1 MKEKHNVTIGYGP
14 KQLPWY
20 LQVPEFA
27 QGLISPPEEDP
38 VKVYLRG
45 NKTFGLEEESIRQAS
60 FEIPP
65 TGQCACE
72 QSAAF
77 QEILQYVNQQKER
90 FLGYQ
95 TEEKINYRERIA
107 PFLDISMNNVGDPFV
122 DGNYTVNTKFV
133 ERMVLDYFA
142 SLWNAKWPSQG
153 PYLKDDGTW
162 DRGDPESYWGYVLT
176 MGSTEGNL
184 YAMLNARDYLSGQTL
199 LDDEICGEDAEGKV
213 VKSSQLYAHYPQAP
227 EDNPNAYTPVAFFSE
242 DTHYSIVKAMAV
254 EKIETFGSLGNRL
267 YPNENPCGEG
277 EVWPS
282 EVPSE
287 APTVEFD
294 NDKPQINDNPSNE
307 HVGSGAID
315 VDKLVKYVEFFAEK
329 GYPII
334 VVLNYGTTFK
344 GAYDNINEA
353 TQMLEAVLREH
364 GLYERQVPIDPS
376 DPSKTETRT
385 GYWIHIDGALGA
397 SYMPFVKM
405 AAKLPK
411 YEAFFEEN
419 HCYTG
424 PDFDFRNPMVHSIV
438 TSGHKW
444 PGAPWPTGVYMTK
457 HKFMVSPPDN
467 PTYIGSPDTT
477 FAGSRSGISPLIL
490 WDYFAKHSYEKQIEL
505 AMRGQKMAQY
515 AYQKLQE
522 VAEYWKKEKPDSG
535 VPEGLWLQRTPL
547 SLSLIFCQPKDEIIF
562 KYSLAKEEI
571 DAPNPAT
578 GRKTRKYVHMFTMWD
593 VTEKLIDELCD
604 DLKAD
609 DAFNVAD
616 FKPLTNVRRT
626 RELPHSSAHLV
637 KLPTKGRSFR

>member
-1 MKEKHNVTIGYGP
+1 MKNKHNVKIGYGP
-14 KQLPWY
+14 DLLPWDE
-20 LQVPEFA
+20 QVPDFA
-27 QGLISPPEEDP
+27 RGLISPPEADP
-38 VKVYLRG
+38 TEVYRRA
-45 NKTFGLEEESIRQAS
+45 NQSFNFEVNEIRQAD

-65 TGQCACE
+65 IGQSEDE
-72 QSAAF
+72 QDTAF
-77 QEILQYVNQQKER
+77 SQVQQYVNRQKAR

-95 TEEKINYRERIA
+95 TEEKIDYGKRIA
-107 PFLDISMNNVGDPFV
+107 PFLDVSMNNVGDPFV
-122 DGNYTVNTKFV
+122 DGNYTINTKFV

-153 PYLKDDGTW
+153 PYLKADGSW

-199 LDDEICGEDAEGKV
+199 LDDEICGEDAHGRTITT
-213 VKSSQLYAHYPQAP
+213 SQLYAHYPQAP
-227 EDNPNAYTPVAFFSE
+227 QENPNAYTPVAFFSE
-242 DTHYSIVKAMAV
+242 DTHYSIVKAMSV
-254 EKIETFGSLGNRL
+254 EKIETFGALGNRL
-267 YPNENPCGEG
+267 YPNDNPLGKG
-277 EVWPS
+277 EVWPA

-287 APTVEFD
+287 APAEGL
-294 NDKPQINDNPSNE
+294 P
-307 HVGSGAID
+307 VGSGAID

-344 GAYDNINEA
+344 GAYDNIDQA
-353 TQMLEAVLREH
+353 TLALETVLKKH
-364 GLYERQVPIDPS
+364 GLYERQVPVDPS

-385 GYWIHIDGALGA
+385 GYWIHVDGALGA

-405 AAKLPK
+405 AANLRE
-411 YEAFFEEN
+411 YEGFFEEN

-457 HKFMVSPPDN
+457 HQFMVSPPDN
-467 PTYIGSPDTT
+467 PAYIGSPDTT

-505 AMRGQKMAQY
+505 AMKGQKMAQY
-515 AYQKLQE
+515 AYEKLQE
-522 VAEYWKKEKPDSG
+522 VANYWEDKGADIG
-535 VPEGLWLQRTPL
+535 VPKGLWLQRTPL
-547 SLSLIFCQPKDEIIF
+547 SLSLIFCQPKDDIIF

-571 DAPNPAT
+571 DEPNPET

-626 RELPHSSAHLV
+626 RDLPHSSAHLV
-637 KLPTKGRSFR
+637 KLPLKGRSFR

>member
-1 MKEKHNVTIGYGP
+1 MENKHNVKIGYGP
-14 KQLPWY
+14 ALLPWDE
-20 LQVPEFA
+20 QVPDFA
-27 QGLISPPEEDP
+27 QGLISPPDADP
-38 VKVYLRG
+38 IEVYRRA
-45 NKTFGLEEESIRQAS
+45 NQSFGFEVDEIHQAN

-65 TGQCACE
+65 IGQSEDE
-72 QSAAF
+72 QDTAF
-77 QEILQYVNQQKER
+77 SQVQQYVNRQKAR

-95 TEEKINYRERIA
+95 TEEKIDYGKRIA

-122 DGNYTVNTKFV
+122 DGNYTISTKFV

-153 PYLKDDGTW
+153 PYLKADGSW

-199 LDDEICGEDAEGKV
+199 LDDEICGEDAHGRTITT
-213 VKSSQLYAHYPQAP
+213 SQLYAHYPQAP
-227 EDNPNAYTPVAFFSE
+227 QENPNAYTPVAFFSE
-242 DTHYSIVKAMAV
+242 DTHYSIVKAMSV
-254 EKIETFGSLGNRL
+254 EKIETFGALGNRL
-267 YPNENPCGEG
+267 YPNDNPLGKG
-277 EVWPS
+277 EVWPA

-287 APTVEFD
+287 APVEGL
-294 NDKPQINDNPSNE
+294 P
-307 HVGSGAID
+307 VGSGAID

-344 GAYDNINEA
+344 GAYDNIDQA
-353 TQMLEAVLREH
+353 TLALETVLKKH
-364 GLYERQVPIDPS
+364 GLYERQVPVDPN

-385 GYWIHIDGALGA
+385 GYWIHVDGALGA

-405 AAKLPK
+405 AANLRE
-411 YEAFFEEN
+411 YEGFFEEN

-457 HKFMVSPPDN
+457 HQFMVSPPDN
-467 PTYIGSPDTT
+467 PAYIGSPDTT

-505 AMRGQKMAQY
+505 AMKGQKMAQY
-515 AYQKLQE
+515 AYEKLQE
-522 VAEYWKKEKPDSG
+522 VANYWEDKGADIG
-535 VPEGLWLQRTPL
+535 VPKGLWLQRTPL
-547 SLSLIFCQPKDEIIF
+547 SLSLIFCQPKDDIIF

-571 DAPNPAT
+571 DEPNPET

-626 RELPHSSAHLV
+626 RDLPHSSAHLV
-637 KLPTKGRSFR
+637 KLPLKGRSFR

>member
-1 MKEKHNVTIGYGP
+1 MKNKHNVKIGYGP
-14 KQLPWY
+14 DLLPWDE
-20 LQVPEFA
+20 QVPDFA
-27 QGLISPPEEDP
+27 QGLISPPNADP
-38 VKVYLRG
+38 IEVYRRA
-45 NKTFGLEEESIRQAS
+45 NQSFGFEVDEIHQAN

-65 TGQCACE
+65 IGQSEDE
-72 QSAAF
+72 QDTAF
-77 QEILQYVNQQKER
+77 SQVQQYVNRQKAR

-95 TEEKINYRERIA
+95 TEEKIDYGKRIA

-122 DGNYTVNTKFV
+122 DGNYTINTKFV

-153 PYLKDDGTW
+153 PYLKVDGSW

-199 LDDEICGEDAEGKV
+199 LDDEICGEDAHGRTITT
-213 VKSSQLYAHYPQAP
+213 SQLYAHYPQAP
-227 EDNPNAYTPVAFFSE
+227 QENPNAYTPVAFFSE
-242 DTHYSIVKAMAV
+242 DTHYSIVKAMSV
-254 EKIETFGSLGNRL
+254 EKIETFGALGNRL
-267 YPNENPCGEG
+267 YPNDNPLGKG
-277 EVWPS
+277 EVWPA

-287 APTVEFD
+287 APVEGL
-294 NDKPQINDNPSNE
+294 P
-307 HVGSGAID
+307 VGSGAID

-344 GAYDNINEA
+344 GACDNIDQA
-353 TQMLEAVLREH
+353 TLALETVLKKH
-364 GLYERQVPIDPS
+364 GLYERQVPVDPN

-385 GYWIHIDGALGA
+385 GYWIHVDGALGA

-405 AAKLPK
+405 AANLRE
-411 YEAFFEEN
+411 YEGFFEEN

-457 HKFMVSPPDN
+457 HQFMVSPPDN

-505 AMRGQKMAQY
+505 AMKGQKMAQY
-515 AYQKLQE
+515 AYEKLQE
-522 VAEYWKKEKPDSG
+522 VANYWEDKGADIG
-535 VPEGLWLQRTPL
+535 VPKGLWLQRTPL
-547 SLSLIFCQPKDEIIF
+547 SLSLIFCQPKDDIIF

-571 DAPNPAT
+571 DEPNPET

-626 RELPHSSAHLV
+626 RDLPHSSAHLV
-637 KLPTKGRSFR
+637 KLPLKGRSFR

>member
-1 MKEKHNVTIGYGP
+1 MENKHNAKIGYGP
-14 KQLPWY
+14 DKLPCDEEIPYGPDQLPWDK
-20 LQVPEFA
+20 QVPDFA
-27 QGLISPPEEDP
+27 QGLISPPEADP
-38 VKVYLRG
+38 TEVYRRA
-45 NKTFGLEEESIRQAS
+45 NQFFNFEVNEIRQAD

-65 TGQCACE
+65 NGQTDD
-72 QSAAF
+72 QQKNAF
-77 QEILQYVNQQKER
+77 AEVHHYVNRQKER

-95 TEEKINYRERIA
+95 TEENIEYQKRIA

-122 DGNYTVNTKFV
+122 DGNYTINTKFV

-153 PYLKDDGTW
+153 PYLKDDGSW
-162 DRGDPESYWGYVLT
+162 ERGDPESYWGYVLT

-199 LDDEICGEDAEGKV
+199 LDDQICGEDPQGRTV
-213 VKSSQLYAHYPQAP
+213 IRTQRYAHYPKAAH
-227 EDNPNAYTPVAFFSE
+227 DNPNAYTPVAFFSE

-254 EKIETFGSLGNRL
+254 EKIDTFGSLGNRL
-267 YPNENPCGEG
+267 YPKDNPLAKG
-277 EVWPS
+277 EVWPA

-287 APTVEFD
+287 EPVEGL
-294 NDKPQINDNPSNE
+294 P
-307 HVGSGAID
+307 VGSGAID
-315 VDKLVKYVEFFAEK
+315 VDKLVKLVDFFARK
-329 GYPII
+329 GHPII

-344 GAYDNINEA
+344 GAYDNINKA
-353 TQMLEAVLREH
+353 TAALEPVLRKH
-364 GLYERQVPIDPS
+364 KMFEREVPIDPR
-376 DPSKTETRT
+376 DPSKTETRS
-385 GYWIHIDGALGA
+385 GYWIHVDGALGA

-405 AAKLPK
+405 AANVDE
-411 YEAFFEEN
+411 YQEFFKKN
-419 HCYTG
+419 HFDTG

-515 AYQKLQE
+515 AYKKLKE
-522 VAEYWKKEKPDSG
+522 VAKYWKKEKPDSG
-535 VPEGLWLQRTPL
+535 VPKGLWLQRTPL
-547 SLSLIFCQPKDEIIF
+547 SLSLIFCQPKDDIIF

-571 DAPNPAT
+571 DEPDPET

-593 VTEKLIDELCD
+593 VTEELINDLCE
-604 DLKAD
+604 DLKAE
-609 DAFNVAD
+609 DAFNAED
-616 FKPLTNVRRT
+616 FEGLKNVRHICP
-626 RELPHSSAHLV
+626 LPHSSAHLV
-637 KLPTKGRSFR
+637 KLPLKGRSFR

>member
-1 MKEKHNVTIGYGP
+1 MKNKHNVKIGYGP
-14 KQLPWY
+14 DLLPWDE
-20 LQVPEFA
+20 QVPDFA
-27 QGLISPPEEDP
+27 QGLISSPDADP
-38 VKVYLRG
+38 IEVYRRA
-45 NKTFGLEEESIRQAS
+45 NQSFGFEVDEIHQAN

-65 TGQCACE
+65 IGQSEDE
-72 QSAAF
+72 QDTAF
-77 QEILQYVNQQKER
+77 SQVQQYVNRQKAR

-95 TEEKINYRERIA
+95 TEEKIDYGKRIA
-107 PFLDISMNNVGDPFV
+107 PFLDVSMNNVGDPFV
-122 DGNYTVNTKFV
+122 DGNYTINTKFV

-153 PYLKDDGTW
+153 PYLKADGSW

-199 LDDEICGEDAEGKV
+199 LDDEICGEDAHGRTITT
-213 VKSSQLYAHYPQAP
+213 SQLYAHYPQAP
-227 EDNPNAYTPVAFFSE
+227 QENPNAYTPVAFFSE
-242 DTHYSIVKAMAV
+242 DTHYSIVKAMSV
-254 EKIETFGSLGNRL
+254 EKIETFGALGNRL
-267 YPNENPCGEG
+267 YPNDNPLGKG
-277 EVWPS
+277 EVWPA

-287 APTVEFD
+287 APVEGL
-294 NDKPQINDNPSNE
+294 P
-307 HVGSGAID
+307 VGSGAID

-344 GAYDNINEA
+344 GAYDNIDQA
-353 TQMLEAVLREH
+353 TLALEIVLKKH
-364 GLYERQVPIDPS
+364 GLYERQVPVDPS

-385 GYWIHIDGALGA
+385 GYWIHVDGALGA

-405 AAKLPK
+405 AANLRE
-411 YEAFFEEN
+411 YEGFFEEN

-457 HKFMVSPPDN
+457 HQFMVSPPDN
-467 PTYIGSPDTT
+467 PAYIGSPDTT

-505 AMRGQKMAQY
+505 AIKGQKMAQY
-515 AYQKLQE
+515 AYEKLQE
-522 VAEYWKKEKPDSG
+522 VANYWEDKGADIG
-535 VPEGLWLQRTPL
+535 VPKGLWLQRTPL
-547 SLSLIFCQPKDEIIF
+547 SLSLIFCQPKDDIIF

-571 DAPNPAT
+571 DEPNPET

-593 VTEKLIDELCD
+593 VTEKLIDELCE

-626 RELPHSSAHLV
+626 RDLPHSSAHLV
-637 KLPTKGRSFR
+637 KLPLKGRSFR

>member
-1 MKEKHNVTIGYGP
+1 MLPYDEEIPYGP
-14 KQLPWY
+14 EQLPWKK
-20 LQVPEFA
+20 QVPDFA
-27 QGLISPPEEDP
+27 QGLISPPDADP
-38 VKVYLRG
+38 IEVYRRA
-45 NKTFGLEEESIRQAS
+45 NQSFGFEVDEIHQAN

-65 TGQCACE
+65 TGQNEDE
-72 QSAAF
+72 QDTAF
-77 QEILQYVNQQKER
+77 SQVQQYVNRQKAR

-95 TEEKINYRERIA
+95 TEEKIDYGKRIA
-107 PFLDISMNNVGDPFV
+107 PFLDVSMNNVGDPFV
-122 DGNYTVNTKFV
+122 DGNYTINTKFV

-153 PYLKDDGTW
+153 PYLKADGSW
-162 DRGDPESYWGYVLT
+162 ERGDPESYWGYVLT

-199 LDDEICGEDAEGKV
+199 LDDEICGEDAHGRTITT
-213 VKSSQLYAHYPQAP
+213 SQLYAHYPQAP
-227 EDNPNAYTPVAFFSE
+227 QENPNAYTPVAFFSE
-242 DTHYSIVKAMAV
+242 DTHYSIVKAMSV
-254 EKIETFGSLGNRL
+254 EKIETFGALGNRL
-267 YPNENPCGEG
+267 YPNDNPLGKG
-277 EVWPS
+277 EVWPA

-287 APTVEFD
+287 APAEGL
-294 NDKPQINDNPSNE
+294 P
-307 HVGSGAID
+307 VGSGAID

-344 GAYDNINEA
+344 GAYDNIDQA
-353 TQMLEAVLREH
+353 TLALETVLKKH
-364 GLYERQVPIDPS
+364 GLYERQVPVDPS

-385 GYWIHIDGALGA
+385 GYWIHVDGALGA

-405 AAKLPK
+405 AANLRE
-411 YEAFFEEN
+411 YEGFFEEN

-457 HKFMVSPPDN
+457 HQFMVSPPDN
-467 PTYIGSPDTT
+467 PAYIGSPDTT

-505 AMRGQKMAQY
+505 AMKGQKMAQY
-515 AYQKLQE
+515 AYEKLQE
-522 VAEYWKKEKPDSG
+522 VANYWEDKGADIG
-535 VPEGLWLQRTPL
+535 VPKGLWLQRTPL
-547 SLSLIFCQPKDEIIF
+547 SLSLIFCQPKDDIIF

-571 DAPNPAT
+571 DEPDPET

-593 VTEKLIDELCD
+593 VTEELINDLCE
-604 DLKAD
+604 DLKAE
-609 DAFNVAD
+609 DAFNAED
-616 FKPLTNVRRT
+616 FEGLKNVRHICP
-626 RELPHSSAHLV
+626 LPHSSAHLV
-637 KLPTKGRSFR
+637 KLPLKGRSFR

>member
-1 MKEKHNVTIGYGP
+1 MKNKHNVKIGYGP
-14 KQLPWY
+14 DLLPWDE
-20 LQVPEFA
+20 LVPDFA
-27 QGLISPPEEDP
+27 QGLISPPNADP
-38 VKVYLRG
+38 IEVYRRA
-45 NKTFGLEEESIRQAS
+45 NQSFGFEVDEIHQAN

-65 TGQCACE
+65 IGQSEDE
-72 QSAAF
+72 QDTAF
-77 QEILQYVNQQKER
+77 SQVQQYVNRQKAR

-95 TEEKINYRERIA
+95 TEEKIDYGKRIA
-107 PFLDISMNNVGDPFV
+107 PFLDVSMNNVGDPFV
-122 DGNYTVNTKFV
+122 DGNYTISTKFV

-153 PYLKDDGTW
+153 PYLKADGSW

-199 LDDEICGEDAEGKV
+199 LDDEICGEDAHGRTITT
-213 VKSSQLYAHYPQAP
+213 SQLYAHYPQAP
-227 EDNPNAYTPVAFFSE
+227 QENPNAYTPVAFFSE
-242 DTHYSIVKAMAV
+242 DTHYSIVKAMSV
-254 EKIETFGSLGNRL
+254 EKIETFGALGNRL
-267 YPNENPCGEG
+267 YPNDNPLGKG
-277 EVWPS
+277 EVWPA

-287 APTVEFD
+287 APAEGL
-294 NDKPQINDNPSNE
+294 P
-307 HVGSGAID
+307 VGSGAID

-344 GAYDNINEA
+344 GAYDNIDQA
-353 TQMLEAVLREH
+353 TLALETVLKKH
-364 GLYERQVPIDPS
+364 GLYERQVPVDPS

-385 GYWIHIDGALGA
+385 GYWIHVDGALGA

-405 AAKLPK
+405 AANLRE
-411 YEAFFEEN
+411 YEGFFEEN

-457 HKFMVSPPDN
+457 HQFMVSPPDN

-505 AMRGQKMAQY
+505 AMKGQKMAQY
-515 AYQKLQE
+515 AYEKLQE
-522 VAEYWKKEKPDSG
+522 VANYWEDKGADIG
-535 VPEGLWLQRTPL
+535 VPKGLWLQRTPL
-547 SLSLIFCQPKDEIIF
+547 SLSLIFCQPKDDIIF

-571 DAPNPAT
+571 DEPNPET

-626 RELPHSSAHLV
+626 RDLPHSSAHLV
-637 KLPTKGRSFR
+637 KLPLKGRSFR

>member
-1 MKEKHNVTIGYGP
+1 MKNKHNVKIGYGP
-14 KQLPWY
+14 DLLPWDE
-20 LQVPEFA
+20 LVPDFA
-27 QGLISPPEEDP
+27 QGLISPPNADP
-38 VKVYLRG
+38 IEVYRRA
-45 NKTFGLEEESIRQAS
+45 NQSFGFEVDEIHQAN

-65 TGQCACE
+65 IGQSEDE
-72 QSAAF
+72 QDTAF
-77 QEILQYVNQQKER
+77 SQVQQYVNRQKAR

-95 TEEKINYRERIA
+95 TEEKIDYGKRIA
-107 PFLDISMNNVGDPFV
+107 PFLDVSMNNVGDPFV
-122 DGNYTVNTKFV
+122 DGNYTISTKFV

-153 PYLKDDGTW
+153 PYLKADGSW

-199 LDDEICGEDAEGKV
+199 LDDEICGEDAHGRTITT
-213 VKSSQLYAHYPQAP
+213 SQLYAHYPQAP
-227 EDNPNAYTPVAFFSE
+227 QENPNAYTPVAFFSE
-242 DTHYSIVKAMAV
+242 DTHYSIVKAMSV
-254 EKIETFGSLGNRL
+254 EKIETFGALGNRL
-267 YPNENPCGEG
+267 YPNDNPLGKGEL
-277 EVWPS
+277 WPA

-287 APTVEFD
+287 APAEGL
-294 NDKPQINDNPSNE
+294 P
-307 HVGSGAID
+307 VGSGAID

-344 GAYDNINEA
+344 GAYDNIDQA
-353 TQMLEAVLREH
+353 TLALETVLKKH
-364 GLYERQVPIDPS
+364 GLYERQVPVDPS

-385 GYWIHIDGALGA
+385 GYWIHVDGALGA

-405 AAKLPK
+405 AANLRE
-411 YEAFFEEN
+411 YEGFFEEN

-457 HKFMVSPPDN
+457 HQFMVSPPDN
-467 PTYIGSPDTT
+467 PAYIGSPDTT
-477 FAGSRSGISPLIL
+477 FAGSRSGISSLIL

-505 AMRGQKMAQY
+505 AMKGQKMAQY
-515 AYQKLQE
+515 AYEKLQE
-522 VAEYWKKEKPDSG
+522 VANYWEDKGADIG
-535 VPEGLWLQRTPL
+535 VPKGLWLQRTPL
-547 SLSLIFCQPKDEIIF
+547 SLSLIFCQPKDDIIF

-571 DAPNPAT
+571 DEPNPET

-626 RELPHSSAHLV
+626 RDLPHSSAHLV
-637 KLPTKGRSFR
+637 KLPLKGRSFR

>member
-1 MKEKHNVTIGYGP
+1 MKNKHNVKIGYGP
-14 KQLPWY
+14 DLLPWDE
-20 LQVPEFA
+20 LVPDFA
-27 QGLISPPEEDP
+27 RGLISPPEADP
-38 VKVYLRG
+38 TEVYRRA
-45 NKTFGLEEESIRQAS
+45 NQSFNFEVNEIRQAD

-65 TGQCACE
+65 NGQTDD
-72 QSAAF
+72 QQNTAF
-77 QEILQYVNQQKER
+77 AEVHHYVNRQKER

-95 TEEKINYRERIA
+95 TEENINYRERIA
-107 PFLDISMNNVGDPFV
+107 PFLDVSMNNVGDPFV
-122 DGNYTVNTKFV
+122 DGNYTINTKFV

-153 PYLKDDGTW
+153 PYLKDDGRW
-162 DRGDPESYWGYVLT
+162 ERGDPESYWGYVLT

-199 LDDEICGEDAEGKV
+199 PDDEICGEDAHGRTITT
-213 VKSSQLYAHYPQAP
+213 SQLYAHYPQAP
-227 EDNPNAYTPVAFFSE
+227 QENPNAYTPVAFFSE
-242 DTHYSIVKAMAV
+242 DTHYSIVKAMSV
-254 EKIETFGSLGNRL
+254 EKIETFGALGNRL
-267 YPNENPCGEG
+267 YPNDNPLGKG
-277 EVWPS
+277 EVWPA

-287 APTVEFD
+287 APAEGL
-294 NDKPQINDNPSNE
+294 P
-307 HVGSGAID
+307 VGSGAID

-344 GAYDNINEA
+344 GAYDNIDQA
-353 TQMLEAVLREH
+353 TLALETVLKKH
-364 GLYERQVPIDPS
+364 GLYERQVPVDPN

-385 GYWIHIDGALGA
+385 GYWIHVDGALGA

-405 AAKLPK
+405 AANLRE
-411 YEAFFEEN
+411 YEGFFEEN

-457 HKFMVSPPDN
+457 HQFMVSPPDN

-505 AMRGQKMAQY
+505 AMKGQKMAQY
-515 AYQKLQE
+515 AYEKLQE
-522 VAEYWKKEKPDSG
+522 VANYWEDKGADIG
-535 VPEGLWLQRTPL
+535 VPKGLWLQRTPL
-547 SLSLIFCQPKDEIIF
+547 SLSLIFCQPKDDIIF

-571 DAPNPAT
+571 DEPNPET

-626 RELPHSSAHLV
+626 RDLPHSSAHLV
-637 KLPTKGRSFR
+637 KLPLKGRSFR

>member
-1 MKEKHNVTIGYGP
+1 MKNKHNVKLGYGP
-14 KQLPWY
+14 ALLPWDE
-20 LQVPEFA
+20 QVPDFA
-27 QGLISPPEEDP
+27 QGLISPPNADP
-38 VKVYLRG
+38 IEVYRRA
-45 NKTFGLEEESIRQAS
+45 NQSFGFEVDEIHQAN

-65 TGQCACE
+65 IGQSEDE
-72 QSAAF
+72 QDTAF
-77 QEILQYVNQQKER
+77 SQVQQYVNRQKAR

-95 TEEKINYRERIA
+95 TEEKIDYGKRIA
-107 PFLDISMNNVGDPFV
+107 PFLDVSMNNVGDPFV
-122 DGNYTVNTKFV
+122 DGNYTINTKFV

-153 PYLKDDGTW
+153 PYLKADGSW

-199 LDDEICGEDAEGKV
+199 LDDEICGEDAHGRTITT
-213 VKSSQLYAHYPQAP
+213 SQLYAHYPQAP
-227 EDNPNAYTPVAFFSE
+227 QENPNAYTPVAFFSE
-242 DTHYSIVKAMAV
+242 DTHYSIVKAMSV
-254 EKIETFGSLGNRL
+254 EKIETFGALGNRL
-267 YPNENPCGEG
+267 YPNDNPLGKG
-277 EVWPS
+277 EVWPA

-287 APTVEFD
+287 APVEGL
-294 NDKPQINDNPSNE
+294 P
-307 HVGSGAID
+307 VGSGAID

-344 GAYDNINEA
+344 GAYDNIDQA
-353 TQMLEAVLREH
+353 TLALEIVLKKH
-364 GLYERQVPIDPS
+364 GLYERQVPVDPS

-385 GYWIHIDGALGA
+385 GYWIHVDGALGA

-405 AAKLPK
+405 AANLRE
-411 YEAFFEEN
+411 YEGFFEEN

-457 HKFMVSPPDN
+457 HQFMVSPPDN
-467 PTYIGSPDTT
+467 PAYIGSPDTT

-505 AMRGQKMAQY
+505 AIKGQKMAQY
-515 AYQKLQE
+515 AYEKLQE
-522 VAEYWKKEKPDSG
+522 VANYWEDKGADIG
-535 VPEGLWLQRTPL
+535 VPKGLWLQRTPL
-547 SLSLIFCQPKDEIIF
+547 SLSLIFCQPKDDIIF

-571 DAPNPAT
+571 DEPNPET
-578 GRKTRKYVHMFTMWD
+578 DRKTRKYVHMFTMWD

-626 RELPHSSAHLV
+626 RDLPHSSAHLV
-637 KLPTKGRSFR
+637 KLPLKGRSFR

>member
-1 MKEKHNVTIGYGP
+1 MENKHNTKIGYGP
-14 KQLPWY
+14 DILPYDEEIPYGPEQLPWKK
-20 LQVPEFA
+20 QVPDFA
-27 QGLISPPEEDP
+27 QGLISPPDADP
-38 VKVYLRG
+38 IEVYRRA
-45 NKTFGLEEESIRQAS
+45 NQSFGFEVDEIHQAN

-65 TGQCACE
+65 TGQNEDE
-72 QSAAF
+72 QDTAF
-77 QEILQYVNQQKER
+77 SQVQQYVNRQKAR

-95 TEEKINYRERIA
+95 TEEKIDYGKRIA
-107 PFLDISMNNVGDPFV
+107 PFLDVSMNNVGDPFV
-122 DGNYTVNTKFV
+122 DGNYTINTKFV

-153 PYLKDDGTW
+153 PYLKADGSW
-162 DRGDPESYWGYVLT
+162 ERGDPESYWGYVLT

-199 LDDEICGEDAEGKV
+199 LDDEICGEDAHGRTITT
-213 VKSSQLYAHYPQAP
+213 SQLYAHYPQAP
-227 EDNPNAYTPVAFFSE
+227 QENPNAYTPVAFFSE
-242 DTHYSIVKAMAV
+242 DTHYSIVKAMSV
-254 EKIETFGSLGNRL
+254 EKIETFGALGNRL
-267 YPNENPCGEG
+267 YPNDNPLGKG
-277 EVWPS
+277 EVWPA

-287 APTVEFD
+287 APAEGL
-294 NDKPQINDNPSNE
+294 P
-307 HVGSGAID
+307 VGSGAID

-344 GAYDNINEA
+344 GAYDNIDQA
-353 TQMLEAVLREH
+353 TLALETVLKKH
-364 GLYERQVPIDPS
+364 GLYERQVPVDPS

-385 GYWIHIDGALGA
+385 GYWIHVDGALGA

-405 AAKLPK
+405 AANLRE
-411 YEAFFEEN
+411 YEGFFEEN

-457 HKFMVSPPDN
+457 HQFMVSPPDN
-467 PTYIGSPDTT
+467 PAYIGSPDTT

-505 AMRGQKMAQY
+505 AMKGQKMAQY
-515 AYQKLQE
+515 AYEKLQE
-522 VAEYWKKEKPDSG
+522 VANYWEDKGADIG
-535 VPEGLWLQRTPL
+535 VPKGLWLQRTPL
-547 SLSLIFCQPKDEIIF
+547 SLSLIFCQPKDDIIF

-571 DAPNPAT
+571 DEPDPET

-593 VTEKLIDELCD
+593 VTEELINDLCE
-604 DLKAD
+604 DLKAE
-609 DAFNVAD
+609 DAFNAED
-616 FKPLTNVRRT
+616 FEGLKNVRHICP
-626 RELPHSSAHLV
+626 LPHSSAHLV
-637 KLPTKGRSFR
+637 KLPLKGRSFR

>member
-1 MKEKHNVTIGYGP
+1 MKNKHNVKIGYGP
-14 KQLPWY
+14 DLLPWDE
-20 LQVPEFA
+20 QVPDFA
-27 QGLISPPEEDP
+27 QGLISPPNADP
-38 VKVYLRG
+38 IEVYRRA
-45 NKTFGLEEESIRQAS
+45 NQSFGFEVDEIHQAN

-65 TGQCACE
+65 IGQSEDE
-72 QSAAF
+72 QDTAF
-77 QEILQYVNQQKER
+77 SQVQQYVNRQKAR

-95 TEEKINYRERIA
+95 TEEKIDYGKRIA

-122 DGNYTVNTKFV
+122 DGNYTINTKFV

-153 PYLKDDGTW
+153 PYLKDDGRW
-162 DRGDPESYWGYVLT
+162 ERGDPESYWGYVLT

-199 LDDEICGEDAEGKV
+199 LDDQICGEDPQGRMV
-213 VKSSQLYAHYPQAP
+213 IRTQRYAHYPKAAH
-227 EDNPNAYTPVAFFSE
+227 DNPNAYTPVAFFSE

-254 EKIETFGSLGNRL
+254 EKIDTFGSLGNRL
-267 YPNENPCGEG
+267 YPNDNPLAKG
-277 EVWPS
+277 EVWPA

-287 APTVEFD
+287 EPVEGL
-294 NDKPQINDNPSNE
+294 P
-307 HVGSGAID
+307 VGSGAID
-315 VDKLVKYVEFFAEK
+315 VDKLVKLVDFFAGK
-329 GYPII
+329 GHPII

-344 GAYDNINEA
+344 GAYDNINKA
-353 TQMLEAVLREH
+353 TAALELVLRKH
-364 GLYERQVPIDPS
+364 KMFEREVPIDPR
-376 DPSKTETRT
+376 DPSKTETRS
-385 GYWIHIDGALGA
+385 GYWIHVDGALGA

-405 AAKLPK
+405 AANVRK
-411 YEAFFEEN
+411 YKEFFENN

-457 HKFMVSPPDN
+457 HQFMVSPPDN
-467 PTYIGSPDTT
+467 PAYIGSPDTT

-505 AMRGQKMAQY
+505 AIKGQKMAQY
-515 AYQKLQE
+515 AYEKLQE
-522 VAEYWKKEKPDSG
+522 VANYWEDKGADIG
-535 VPEGLWLQRTPL
+535 VPKGLWLQRTPL
-547 SLSLIFCQPKDEIIF
+547 SLSLIFCQPKDDIIF

-571 DAPNPAT
+571 DEPNPET

-626 RELPHSSAHLV
+626 RDLPHSSAHLV
-637 KLPTKGRSFR
+637 KLPLKGRSFR

>member
-1 MKEKHNVTIGYGP
+1 MENKHNTKTGYGP
-14 KQLPWY
+14 DILPCDEEIPYGPEQLPWKK
-20 LQVPEFA
+20 QVPDFA
-27 QGLISPPEEDP
+27 QGLISPPDADP
-38 VKVYLRG
+38 IEVYRRA
-45 NKTFGLEEESIRQAS
+45 NQSFGFEVDEIHQAN

-65 TGQCACE
+65 TGQNEDE
-72 QSAAF
+72 QDTAF
-77 QEILQYVNQQKER
+77 SQVQQYVNRQKAR

-95 TEEKINYRERIA
+95 TEEKIDYGKRIA
-107 PFLDISMNNVGDPFV
+107 PFLDVSMNNVGDPFV
-122 DGNYTVNTKFV
+122 DGNYTINTKFV

-153 PYLKDDGTW
+153 PYLKADGSW
-162 DRGDPESYWGYVLT
+162 ERGDPESYWGYVLT

-199 LDDEICGEDAEGKV
+199 LDDEICGEDAHGRTITT
-213 VKSSQLYAHYPQAP
+213 SQLYAHYPQAP
-227 EDNPNAYTPVAFFSE
+227 QENPNAYTPVAFFSE
-242 DTHYSIVKAMAV
+242 DTHYSIVKAMSV
-254 EKIETFGSLGNRL
+254 EKIETFGALGNRL
-267 YPNENPCGEG
+267 YPNDNPLGKGEL
-277 EVWPS
+277 WPA

-287 APTVEFD
+287 APAEGL
-294 NDKPQINDNPSNE
+294 P
-307 HVGSGAID
+307 VGSGAID

-344 GAYDNINEA
+344 GAYDNIDQA
-353 TQMLEAVLREH
+353 TLALETVLKKH
-364 GLYERQVPIDPS
+364 GLYERQVPVDPS

-385 GYWIHIDGALGA
+385 GYWIHVDGALGA

-405 AAKLPK
+405 AANLRE
-411 YEAFFEEN
+411 YEGFFEEN

-457 HKFMVSPPDN
+457 HQFMVSPPDN
-467 PTYIGSPDTT
+467 PAYIGSPDTT
-477 FAGSRSGISPLIL
+477 FAGSRSGISSLIL

-505 AMRGQKMAQY
+505 AMKGQKMAQY
-515 AYQKLQE
+515 AYEKLQE
-522 VAEYWKKEKPDSG
+522 VANYWEDKGADIG
-535 VPEGLWLQRTPL
+535 VPKGLWLQRTPL
-547 SLSLIFCQPKDEIIF
+547 SLSLIFCQPKDDIIF

-571 DAPNPAT
+571 DEPNPET

-626 RELPHSSAHLV
+626 RDLPHSSAHLV
-637 KLPTKGRSFR
+637 KLPLKGRSFR

>member
-1 MKEKHNVTIGYGP
+1 MENKHNTKIGYGP
-14 KQLPWY
+14 DILPCDEEIPYGPEQLPWKK
-20 LQVPEFA
+20 QVPDFA
-27 QGLISPPEEDP
+27 QGLISPPDADP
-38 VKVYLRG
+38 IEVYRRA
-45 NKTFGLEEESIRQAS
+45 NQSFGFEVDEIHQAN

-65 TGQCACE
+65 TGQNEDE
-72 QSAAF
+72 QDTAF
-77 QEILQYVNQQKER
+77 SQVQQYVNRQKAR

-95 TEEKINYRERIA
+95 TEEKIDYGKRIA
-107 PFLDISMNNVGDPFV
+107 PFLDVSMNNVGDPFV
-122 DGNYTVNTKFV
+122 DGNYTINTKFV

-153 PYLKDDGTW
+153 PYLKADGSW

-199 LDDEICGEDAEGKV
+199 LDDQICGEDPQGRMV
-213 VKSSQLYAHYPQAP
+213 IRTQRYAHYPKAAH
-227 EDNPNAYTPVAFFSE
+227 DNPNAYTPVAFFSE

-254 EKIETFGSLGNRL
+254 EKIDTFGSLGNRL
-267 YPNENPCGEG
+267 YPNDNPLAKG
-277 EVWPS
+277 EVWPA

-287 APTVEFD
+287 EPVEGL
-294 NDKPQINDNPSNE
+294 P
-307 HVGSGAID
+307 VGSGAID

-344 GAYDNINEA
+344 GAYDNIDQA
-353 TQMLEAVLREH
+353 TLALETVLKKH
-364 GLYERQVPIDPS
+364 GLYERQVPVDPN

-385 GYWIHIDGALGA
+385 GYWIHVDGALGA

-405 AAKLPK
+405 AANLRE
-411 YEAFFEEN
+411 YEGFFEEN

-457 HKFMVSPPDN
+457 HQFMVSPPDN

-505 AMRGQKMAQY
+505 AMKGQKMAQY
-515 AYQKLQE
+515 AYEKLQE
-522 VAEYWKKEKPDSG
+522 VANYWEDKGADIG
-535 VPEGLWLQRTPL
+535 VPKGLWLQRTPL
-547 SLSLIFCQPKDEIIF
+547 SLSLIFCQPKDDIIF

-571 DAPNPAT
+571 DEPNPET

-626 RELPHSSAHLV
+626 RDLPHSSAHLV
-637 KLPTKGRSFR
+637 KLPLKGRSFR

>member
-1 MKEKHNVTIGYGP
+1 
-14 KQLPWY
+14 
-20 LQVPEFA
+20 
-27 QGLISPPEEDP
+27 
-38 VKVYLRG
+38 
-45 NKTFGLEEESIRQAS
+45 
-60 FEIPP
+60 
-65 TGQCACE
+65 
-72 QSAAF
+72 
-77 QEILQYVNQQKER
+77 
-90 FLGYQ
+90 
-95 TEEKINYRERIA
+95 
-107 PFLDISMNNVGDPFV
+107 
-122 DGNYTVNTKFV
+122 
-133 ERMVLDYFA
+133 
-142 SLWNAKWPSQG
+142 
-153 PYLKDDGTW
+153 
-162 DRGDPESYWGYVLT
+162 
-176 MGSTEGNL
+176 
-184 YAMLNARDYLSGQTL
+184 
-199 LDDEICGEDAEGKV
+199 
-213 VKSSQLYAHYPQAP
+213 
-227 EDNPNAYTPVAFFSE
+227 
-242 DTHYSIVKAMAV
+242 
-254 EKIETFGSLGNRL
+254 
-267 YPNENPCGEG
+267 
-277 EVWPS
+277 VWPS

-287 APTVEFD
+287 VPEKEED
-294 NDKPQINDNPSNE
+294 KSQINDKPSNKL
-307 HVGSGAID
+307 VGSGAID

-353 TQMLEAVLREH
+353 TQKLEAVLREH

-505 AMRGQKMAQY
+505 AMRG
-515 AYQKLQE
+515 
-522 VAEYWKKEKPDSG
+522 
-535 VPEGLWLQRTPL
+535 RTPL

-562 KYSLAKEEI
+562 KYSLAKI
-571 DAPNPAT
+571 RP
-578 GRKTRKYVHMFTMWD
+578 YVYH
-593 VTEKLIDELCD
+593 VGCD
-604 DLKAD
+604 
-609 DAFNVAD
+609 
-616 FKPLTNVRRT
+616 
-626 RELPHSSAHLV
+626 
-637 KLPTKGRSFR
+637 